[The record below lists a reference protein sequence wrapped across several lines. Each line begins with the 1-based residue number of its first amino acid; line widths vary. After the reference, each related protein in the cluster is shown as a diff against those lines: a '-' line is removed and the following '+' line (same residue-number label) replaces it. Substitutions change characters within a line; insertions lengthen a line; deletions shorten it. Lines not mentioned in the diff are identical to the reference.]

1 MNDQQLAAKFLELVI
16 PVLGERRAR
25 SLLAKSLDM
34 ASVNSAAEILQLGAR

>member
-1 MNDQQLAAKFLELVI
+1 MSDQELAAKFLQLVT
-16 PVLGERRAR
+16 PVLGERRAQ